1 MEKRRPVKVVVKGED
16 EICISGLTLEELLK
30 MLESLDVEVEVE
42 AKP

>member
-1 MEKRRPVKVVVKGED
+1 MEKRKPVKVVVKGD

>member
-1 MEKRRPVKVVVKGED
+1 MEKRRLVKVVVKGED